1 MDVTEQMFVEIKIL
15 GQLFRSKAQGFSAEE
30 VYNILDQVGEI
41 LLLPEYRVGHADK
54 KPGRPWCDTDL
65 LFEVILSSLR
75 LAAGWLQ
82 PFGLMSHGTVK
93 ISAAVQPNGVMEIQW
108 CQPKQMWATA
118 QAIHGET
125 MGSWNLGG

>member
-54 KPGRPWCDTDL
+54 KPGRP
-65 LFEVILSSLR
+65 
-75 LAAGWLQ
+75 
-82 PFGLMSHGTVK
+82 
-93 ISAAVQPNGVMEIQW
+93 
-108 CQPKQMWATA
+108 
-118 QAIHGET
+118 
-125 MGSWNLGG
+125 